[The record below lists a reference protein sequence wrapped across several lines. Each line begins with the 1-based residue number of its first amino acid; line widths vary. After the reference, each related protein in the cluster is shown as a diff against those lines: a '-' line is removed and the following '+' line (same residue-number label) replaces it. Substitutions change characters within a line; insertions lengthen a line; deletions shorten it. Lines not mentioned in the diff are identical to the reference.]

1 MSAKEVRP
9 VLRRVG
15 KEIGSGGAKR
25 LDASGVRLLLRAL
38 LFDGAGV
45 PLWHALA
52 ACQGMDE
59 AVFFPGNGPD
69 YGERTA
75 AALEVCRGCP
85 VRVECREDVLAWEM
99 PSTRAGVVGGL
110 TAKDRELLHAA
121 PRSGVAA

>member
-1 MSAKEVRP
+1 M
-9 VLRRVG
+9 RRVG

-38 LFDGAGV
+38 LFGGAGV
-45 PLWHALA
+45 PLWHTLA

-69 YGERTA
+69 RDARIA
-75 AALEVCRGCP
+75 AAKGVCRDCP
-85 VRVECREDVLAWEM
+85 VRVECREDVMAWEM

-121 PRSGVAA
+121 HGSGVAA